1 MDGQAY
7 AIKVQGKDYKT
18 DGIKSL
24 FPNMPVWVSLYGL
37 VQDGVAFSYAE
48 LRSRMN
54 GGGTYTRIA
63 EGKAKAGGAPPSKP
77 APEKEMQAVAAT
89 AIVAK
94 NADDDDDDD
103 DADDDDDDDDD
114 IVE

>member
-1 MDGQAY
+1 VRVDGQAY

-24 FPNMPVWVSLYGL
+24 FPNLPVWVSLYGL
-37 VQDGVAFSYAE
+37 VQDGVAFTYAE

-54 GGGTYTRIA
+54 GGGTYTQIA
-63 EGKAKAGGAPPSKP
+63 EGKTQARGAPPSKP

-89 AIVAK
+89 AVAK

-103 DADDDDDDDDD
+103 DDDD